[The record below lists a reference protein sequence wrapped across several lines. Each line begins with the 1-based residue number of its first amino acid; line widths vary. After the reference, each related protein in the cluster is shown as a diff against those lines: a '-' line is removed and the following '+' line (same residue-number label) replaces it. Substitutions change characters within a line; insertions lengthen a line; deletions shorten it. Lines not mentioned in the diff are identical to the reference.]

1 MPSEQETDKYP
12 SLYSCIAPT
21 PDPLTPDPEG
31 TAHRT
36 SEKQK
41 PGPLD
46 LALLFKEVLRV
57 KKGDGAIS
65 VRECLFAS
73 VAEYNKKYGTTK
85 AAFLSAIASN
95 VWGTYDSAFGLRQ
108 LCPNTCHLIFYI

>member
-1 MPSEQETDKYP
+1 MLASLKYLRCNFTPYSAHEALYETLCVALSFIVRETNCRSKKAYFHSHP
-12 SLYSCIAPT
+12 R
-21 PDPLTPDPEG
+21 G

-57 KKGDGAIS
+57 KRGANASIS
-65 VRECLFAS
+65 VRECLFTS
-73 VAEYNKKYGTTK
+73 VAEYNKKYGATK
-85 AAFLSAIASN
+85 ARFFDDVL
-95 VWGTYDSAFGLRQ
+95 
-108 LCPNTCHLIFYI
+108 